1 MPHGFPK
8 SLDISGPL
16 VLASHNLNKIAA
28 MKEALAGY
36 PVELLS
42 ARQLNLQSPDE
53 TGATVLENALI
64 KARSVARQ
72 SGHTAISDDSGFFIS
87 ALDDLPGAAA
97 VDWAGPD
104 GDHTPALKRIG
115 DMLSE
120 RGLTTSAAR
129 YVTVIAAAL
138 PNGTAIAEEGATH
151 GHLVW
156 PPRGKT
162 DGYLSVFADTPGAK
176 TISELMK
183 GQDTGATHDLP
194 VYAHRRPTID
204 RLVRRL
210 HFS

>member
-1 MPHGFPK
+1 MHHDSPEFLRV
-8 SLDISGPL
+8 SSPL

-28 MKEALAGY
+28 MKEALVGCPA
-36 PVELLS
+36 ELLS

-53 TGATVLENALI
+53 TGNTVLENALI
-64 KARSVARQ
+64 KARSVAQ
-72 SGHTAISDDSGFFIS
+72 QCGHAAISDDSGFFIS

-104 GDHTPALKRIG
+104 GDHTPALRRIG

-138 PNGTAIAEEGATH
+138 PEGTAIAEEGATH

-162 DGYLSVFADTPGAK
+162 DGYLSVFALSAGANS
-176 TISELMK
+176 IAELMV
-183 GQDTGATHDLP
+183 GQDAGTTHDLP
-194 VYAHRRPTID
+194 AYAHRRPTID
-204 RLVRRL
+204 RLMQRIR
-210 HFS
+210 FS